1 VFEVLVK
8 NKRSL
13 IKMKLKIKFF
23 IDIFLD
29 DHENKMNNSLRK
41 LEELKIV
48 KKNEEMNTMF
58 DVFHRRMDDSDPILA
73 SMRISKLQKPSVK
86 NFPEK
91 VSDIILLPKN
101 DINEDSCDEDSE
113 DDVEDVLTC
122 LNFHLD
128 QTELENEIDDGI
140 QSDED

>member
-48 KKNEEMNTMF
+48 KNNEEN
-58 DVFHRRMDDSDPILA
+58 VE
-73 SMRISKLQKPSVK
+73 LQKKLV
-86 NFPEK
+86 
-91 VSDIILLPKN
+91 I
-101 DINEDSCDEDSE
+101 
-113 DDVEDVLTC
+113 
-122 LNFHLD
+122 
-128 QTELENEIDDGI
+128 
-140 QSDED
+140 